1 MQRSPIKMAGLCL
14 LFVIIVINAY
24 LLTGSESST
33 QKTWLILN
41 ETVLCSAFLLLTAT
55 LIRKQPVSQFENLY
69 LNHPIPMWIYEKDT
83 LRFLFVN
90 DAACK
95 KYGYSR
101 TEFLAL
107 TIKDIRDNE
116 ELDALMENVRLRCNG
131 TEYRGI
137 WKHRRKNGETFFVE
151 IYAHSAI
158 YEGKEARFIMAK
170 DVDEQVRAAKEAH
183 QLGVRYELL
192 AQATNDAL
200 YDRNLVTNEVLW
212 KHGLESLFQ
221 HPTQPDTDLFNWWK
235 SNIHPADGPLVMSSL
250 DACLQQQH
258 SSWSQQYRFRCS
270 DGTFKYV
277 VDRAFI
283 IYENGR
289 PTRMIGIVQD
299 IDQYIKQAVR
309 LEKQNKTLREIAW
322 INSHEIRRPVVSI
335 LSITNLFDKS
345 NQDVHLNSR
354 LMEWLHQSTR
364 QLDEIIH
371 KIEHKVKSIE

>member
-1 MQRSPIKMAGLCL
+1 M
-14 LFVIIVINAY
+14 LFVIIVINGY

-41 ETVLCSAFLLLTAT
+41 EIVLCSAFVLLTAT

-69 LNHPIPMWIYEKDT
+69 INHPIPMWIYEKDT

-90 DAACK
+90 EAACK
-95 KYGYSR
+95 KYGYTR
-101 TEFLAL
+101 HEFLAL
-107 TIKDIRDNE
+107 TIKDIRENE
-116 ELDALMENVRLRCNG
+116 ELDALMDNVRERCNG

-137 WKHRRKNGETFFVE
+137 WKHRRKSGENFFVE
-151 IYAHSAI
+151 IYAHSAF

-200 YDRNLVTNEVLW
+200 YDRNLITNEVLW
-212 KHGLESLFQ
+212 KHGLESMFQ
-221 HPTQPDTDLFNWWK
+221 HPTQPDTDLFVWWK
-235 SNIHPADGPLVMSSL
+235 SNIHPADGPVVMSSL
-250 DACLQQQH
+250 DTCLQNRT
-258 SSWSQQYRFRCS
+258 SSWSQQYRFRS
-270 DGTFKYV
+270 ADGTFKYV

-283 IYENGR
+283 IYENDQ

-299 IDQYIKQAVR
+299 IDQYVKQAVR

-371 KIEHKVKSIE
+371 KIEHKVKNIE

>member
-14 LFVIIVINAY
+14 LFVIIVINGY

-41 ETVLCSAFLLLTAT
+41 ETVLCSAFVLLTAT

-69 LNHPIPMWIYEKDT
+69 INHPIPMWIYEKDT

-90 DAACK
+90 EAACK
-95 KYGYSR
+95 KYGYTR
-101 TEFLAL
+101 QEFLAL
-107 TIKDIRDNE
+107 TIKDIRENE
-116 ELDALMENVRLRCNG
+116 ELDALMDNVRERCNG
-131 TEYRGI
+131 SEYRGI
-137 WKHRRKNGETFFVE
+137 WKHRRKNGENFFVE
-151 IYAHSAI
+151 IYAHSAF
-158 YEGKEARFIMAK
+158 YEGREARFIMAK

-183 QLGVRYELL
+183 QLGIRYELL

-200 YDRNLVTNEVLW
+200 YDRNLITNEVLW
-212 KHGLESLFQ
+212 KHGLESMFQ
-221 HPTQPDTDLFNWWK
+221 HPTQPDADLFVWWK
-235 SNIHPADGPLVMSSL
+235 SNIHPADGPVVMSSL
-250 DACLQQQH
+250 ETCLQNRS

-283 IYENGR
+283 IYENDQ

-299 IDQYIKQAVR
+299 IDQYVKQAVR

>member
-1 MQRSPIKMAGLCL
+1 MQRSPIKTAGLCL

-69 LNHPIPMWIYEKDT
+69 INHPIPMWIYEKDS

-90 DAACK
+90 EAACK
-95 KYGYSR
+95 KYGYTR
-101 TEFLAL
+101 QEFLAL
-107 TIKDIRDNE
+107 TIKDIRENE
-116 ELDALMENVRLRCNG
+116 ELDALMENVRDRCNG
-131 TEYRGI
+131 AEYRGI
-137 WKHRRKNGETFFVE
+137 WKHRRKDGQNFFVE
-151 IYAHSAI
+151 IYAHSAF
-158 YEGKEARFIMAK
+158 YQGREARFIMAK

-183 QLGVRYELL
+183 QLGIRYELL

-200 YDRNLVTNEVLW
+200 YDRNLITNEVLW
-212 KHGLESLFQ
+212 KHGLESMFQ
-221 HPTQPDTDLFNWWK
+221 HPTQPDTDLFIWWK
-235 SNIHPADGPLVMSSL
+235 SNIHPADGPAVMASL
-250 DACLQQQH
+250 DTCLQNRS

-283 IYENGR
+283 IYENDR

-299 IDQYIKQAVR
+299 IDQYVKQAVR

>member
-14 LFVIIVINAY
+14 LFVIIIINGY

-41 ETVLCSAFLLLTAT
+41 ETVLCSAFVLLTAT
-55 LIRKQPVSQFENLY
+55 LIRRQPVSQFENLY
-69 LNHPIPMWIYEKDT
+69 INHPIPMWIYEKDT

-90 DAACK
+90 EAACK
-95 KYGYSR
+95 KYGYTR
-101 TEFLAL
+101 REFLTL
-107 TIKDIRDNE
+107 TIKDIRENE
-116 ELDALMENVRLRCNG
+116 ELDALMDNVRERCNG
-131 TEYRGI
+131 SEYRGI
-137 WKHRRKNGETFFVE
+137 WKHRRKNGENFFVE
-151 IYAHSAI
+151 IYAHSAF

-170 DVDEQVRAAKEAH
+170 DVDEQVRTAKEAH
-183 QLGVRYELL
+183 QLGIRYELL

-200 YDRNLVTNEVLW
+200 YDRNLITNEVLW
-212 KHGLESLFQ
+212 KHGLESMFQ
-221 HPTQPDTDLFNWWK
+221 HPTQPDTDLFVWWK
-235 SNIHPADGPLVMSSL
+235 SNVHPADGPTVMSSL
-250 DACLQQQH
+250 DTCLQNRN

-283 IYENGR
+283 IYENDQ

-299 IDQYIKQAVR
+299 IDQYVKQAVR

-371 KIEHKVKSIE
+371 KIEHKVKNIE

>member
-14 LFVIIVINAY
+14 LFVIIVINGY

-41 ETVLCSAFLLLTAT
+41 EIVLCSAFVLLTAT

-69 LNHPIPMWIYEKDT
+69 INHPIPMWIYEKDT

-90 DAACK
+90 EAACK
-95 KYGYSR
+95 KYGYTR
-101 TEFLAL
+101 HEFLAL
-107 TIKDIRDNE
+107 TIKDIRENE
-116 ELDALMENVRLRCNG
+116 ELDALMDNVRERCNG

-137 WKHRRKNGETFFVE
+137 WKHRRKSGENFFVE
-151 IYAHSAI
+151 IYAHSAF

-200 YDRNLVTNEVLW
+200 YDRNLITNEVLW
-212 KHGLESLFQ
+212 KHGLESMFQ
-221 HPTQPDTDLFNWWK
+221 HPTQPDTDLFVWWK
-235 SNIHPADGPLVMSSL
+235 SNIHPADGPVVMSSL
-250 DACLQQQH
+250 DTCLQNRT
-258 SSWSQQYRFRCS
+258 SSWSQQYRFRS
-270 DGTFKYV
+270 ADGTFKYV

-283 IYENGR
+283 IYENDQ

-299 IDQYIKQAVR
+299 IDQYVKQAVR

-371 KIEHKVKSIE
+371 KIEHKVKNIE